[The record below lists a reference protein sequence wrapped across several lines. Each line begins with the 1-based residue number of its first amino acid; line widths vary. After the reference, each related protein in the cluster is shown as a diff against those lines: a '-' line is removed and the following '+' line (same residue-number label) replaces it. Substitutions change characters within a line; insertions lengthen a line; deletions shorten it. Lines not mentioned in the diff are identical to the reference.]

1 MVKATMIKWLGHVFS
16 KKMGKTRIILD
27 AASTEDFQK
36 KTNCIGEVHVNSPV
50 FVKGGQYVTV
60 GDSFF
65 SNSGLRIECVDE
77 YYGQRY
83 SPNLVIGDHVSF
95 GCRCHIGCVNRIE
108 IGNHVLLGSNIL
120 IIDHSH
126 GRFEIDSKD
135 VPWEK
140 RALYSKGPVVI
151 EDNVWLGDNVSVL
164 PGVTIGKGSVVGA
177 GSVVTKDVPPYSLA
191 AGNPAKVIKQI

>member
-1 MVKATMIKWLGHVFS
+1 MSLKNIIIANLAHVIAKHIGKVRVICNQASSEVFRKKVKCK
-16 KKMGKTRIILD
+16 
-27 AASTEDFQK
+27 
-36 KTNCIGEVHVNSPV
+36 GEVHVNSPV

-83 SPNLVIGDHVSF
+83 SPKLVIGDHVSF

-108 IGNHVLLGSNIL
+108 IGNHVLLGSNVL

-135 VPWEK
+135 VPWE
-140 RALYSKGPVVI
+140 RQALYSKGPIVI

-164 PGVTIGKGSVVGA
+164 PGVTIGKGSVVGQ
-177 GSVVTKDVPPYSLA
+177 VV
-191 AGNPAKVIKQI
+191 